1 MKKQS
6 EYIDIENETTYKNG
20 FRDGDSNYE
29 FANKISLVG
38 DILHL
43 SILNPFSQL
52 LKYKIKKDLVCT
64 SV

>member
-6 EYIDIENETTYKNG
+6 EYIDIENETTYKYG
-20 FRDGDSNYE
+20 FRDGDSNYNE

-43 SILNPFSQL
+43 SHFEPVFPAAQIQA
-52 LKYKIKKDLVCT
+52 
-64 SV
+64 